1 MFKKI
6 LLTLA
11 IVVAMM
17 GIAIYLLKPS
27 GIGVKKATI
36 DDSPLQIEQ
45 IRKISQWEFLT
56 VECEV
61 LVDTVRAR
69 QWPVTPD
76 RLARIYS
83 GAIRIGVNLDDASAD
98 WIETEGDSV
107 VNVSLPALA
116 ILDDRFIDEAST
128 ISFYESGKWDESV
141 KKEMYDRAAMR
152 MRKFALT
159 GGHLDMARTQ
169 AVGRFTALFKGLGFD
184 RVNVSFIYE
193 SGS

>member
-11 IVVAMM
+11 VIVAII
-17 GIAIYLLKPS
+17 GAGIYLMRPS
-27 GIGVKKATI
+27 GIGVDKAKI
-36 DDSPLQIEQ
+36 DESPLQIEQ

-61 LVDTVRAR
+61 LVDTARVRP
-69 QWPVTPD
+69 WPVAPD

-83 GAIRIGVNLDDASAD
+83 GALRIGVNLDDASAN

-107 VNVSLPALA
+107 VNLRLPALA

-128 ISFYESGKWDESV
+128 ISFYERGKWDESV
-141 KKEMYDRAAMR
+141 RRDMYDRAARR
-152 MRKFALT
+152 MREFALT

-169 AVGRFTALFKGLGFD
+169 AVGRFTALFKGLGYD
-184 RVNVSFIYE
+184 RVNVSFVNA
-193 SGS
+193 SGR